1 MIVKKAFDFLSQ
13 VWEELGKVTWPTRAE
28 AIRMT
33 LTVLVVS
40 GLVAAFI
47 GSLDFVLTNAITK
60 ILTSQ

>member
-1 MIVKKAFDFLSQ
+1 MIVTKVFEFLSQ

-47 GSLDFVLTNAITK
+47 GSLDFVLTRAITK